1 MHERTRAQAGSDG
14 ICWYC
19 TTCKTTKSIRHN
31 SFFSKSKL
39 TLQQWFIAILW
50 WSREYPVTEMAMEAE
65 IRQATA
71 CDIYQWLQEVCSTKL
86 LATPIQLGGTGVVV
100 QIDESLFRHK
110 PKVSY
115 KIPSIHQLILFFEH
129 VENTSCN
136 HFRMV
141 VGDVPT
147 VRFGCLG

>member
-19 TTCKTTKSIRHN
+19 TTCKTTKSIRYN

-71 CDIYQWLQEVCSTKL
+71 CDIYQWLREVCSTNL
-86 LATPIQLGGTGVVV
+86 LATPIQLGGPGVIV

-110 PKVSY
+110 PKVSHE
-115 KIPSIHQLILFFEH
+115 INTISIHVAHLFYKY
-129 VENTSCN
+129 T
-136 HFRMV
+136 
-141 VGDVPT
+141 
-147 VRFGCLG
+147 